1 MKTSVQSSTILV
13 SENFSKHFGTR
24 NCKTFNSGR
33 VMIDCIHSHI
43 NKIHELKIL
52 DTVLE
57 EILKRN
63 SKSLTNN
70 PSLNLIKTNKNSS
83 TRRNLRFLPKLTM
96 FISPTDSVHNLS
108 APCSIKVSNKAWNV
122 LKSGRPV

>member
-43 NKIHELKIL
+43 NKIHELKIF

-70 PSLNLIKTNKNSS
+70 PALISSKLTKTHQHAVTCVFSLNWQCSFHQQILCTIYQHHVQSKCQT
-83 TRRNLRFLPKLTM
+83 KLGM
-96 FISPTDSVHNLS
+96 F
-108 APCSIKVSNKAWNV
+108 
-122 LKSGRPV
+122 